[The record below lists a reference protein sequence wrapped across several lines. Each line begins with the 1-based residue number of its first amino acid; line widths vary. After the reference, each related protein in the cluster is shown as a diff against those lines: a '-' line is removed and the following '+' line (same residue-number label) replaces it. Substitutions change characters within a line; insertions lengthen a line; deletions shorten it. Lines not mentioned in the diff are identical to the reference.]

1 MSWNSRKY
9 TGIYS
14 SLDKPTFLL
23 ENVHMQVLNLDL
35 LQKYA
40 PAALATERNL
50 ETTSAKYNFISTR
63 SVLEALAE
71 DNWQVVAA
79 KQTRSRSNEPHR
91 RWFAKHEITLSDP
104 NLQIKQLVG
113 ELRPQFY
120 LSNSHDGTGTY
131 QMRAGLERKVCMN
144 GLYVPE
150 GLVQAV
156 SIKHLGNRTIEE
168 VVAVAQAYRANVDLI
183 GTHIRRF
190 KEVTLSPAAAVEFVN
205 RAIAL
210 RHDPKVVTVNP
221 ESLLAVRRAE
231 DVGFDLWHTFNR
243 AQEWLVRGGYD
254 VTKVTPIDSKESPV
268 VRKARPIQAILE
280 SVKIN
285 TKLWEIAELF
295 SKN

>member
-50 ETTSAKYNFISTR
+50 KTTSAKYNFISTR